1 MTREDIFRLSSQNY
15 DLSVTDSGNQGMPE
29 TKTERKRLFNQI
41 TRKAIQEAVVNLVTQ
56 TGTRKVT
63 MDQVAAEA
71 GMSKGCLYIHF
82 RSKKELLE
90 SVKTASF
97 KPLGDQLQEILN
109 GSNTPKQKIEKIVL
123 RLLGYFDEHR
133 GLFRFLLEEREIA
146 QSQAVRQKNSR
157 YRNFVER
164 IAKVLEEGVSTGL
177 FYPMESKK
185 VASIFIEAT
194 IAMTA
199 RRLLEEDPDPLDEDA
214 RLLIQVL
221 FQGIALTPN
230 SQLDHS

>member
-1 MTREDIFRLSSQNY
+1 MSK
-15 DLSVTDSGNQGMPE
+15 P
-29 TKTERKRLFNQI
+29 KTERKQLFNQI
-41 TRKAIQEAVVNLVTQ
+41 TRKAIQEAVVNLVTR
-56 TGTRKVT
+56 TGTRRVT

-109 GSNTPKQKIEKIVL
+109 GSLTPKQKIESIVN
-123 RLLGYFDEHR
+123 RLLGYFDENR

-146 QSQAVRQKNSR
+146 QSPAIRQKNSR
-157 YRNFVER
+157 YRNFVDR
-164 IAKVLEEGVSTGL
+164 IANVLEDGVATGL
-177 FYPMESKK
+177 FCRMESRK
-185 VASIFIEAT
+185 VASIFIESM

-199 RRLLEEDPDPLDEDA
+199 RRLLEENPGSVDNDA

-221 FQGIALTPN
+221 FQGIALTPG
-230 SQLDHS
+230 SQLNSD

>member
-1 MTREDIFRLSSQNY
+1 MT
-15 DLSVTDSGNQGMPE
+15 E
-29 TKTERKRLFNQI
+29 TKIKRKHLLNQI
-41 TRKAIQEAVVNLVTQ
+41 TRKAIQEAVVNLVTR

-82 RSKKELLE
+82 RNKKELLE

-97 KPLGDQLQEILN
+97 KPLGDLVQEILK
-109 GSNTPKQKIEKIVL
+109 GSLAPNQKIESIVYQL
-123 RLLGYFDEHR
+123 FSYFDENR

-146 QSQAVRQKNSR
+146 QSQAMRQKNSR

-164 IAKVLEEGVSTGL
+164 IAKVLDDGVATGM
-177 FYPMESKK
+177 FRHMDSKK
-185 VASIFIEAT
+185 VASIFIEAM

-199 RRLLEEDPDPLDEDA
+199 RRLLEESPGPLDEDV

-221 FQGIALTPN
+221 FRGITLLRDPKPIGP
-230 SQLDHS
+230 

>member
-1 MTREDIFRLSSQNY
+1 MLKPKSD
-15 DLSVTDSGNQGMPE
+15 
-29 TKTERKRLFNQI
+29 RKQLFNQI
-41 TRKAIQEAVVNLVTQ
+41 TRKAIQEAVVNLVTR

-90 SVKTASF
+90 SVKTTSF

-185 VASIFIEAT
+185 VASIFIEAM

>member
-1 MTREDIFRLSSQNY
+1 MSK
-15 DLSVTDSGNQGMPE
+15 P
-29 TKTERKRLFNQI
+29 KTERKRLFDQI
-41 TRKAIQEAVVNLVTQ
+41 TRKAIQEAVVNLVTR

-71 GMSKGCLYIHF
+71 GLSKGCLYIYF

-109 GSNTPKQKIEKIVL
+109 GLLTPNQKIESIVH
-123 RLLGYFDEHR
+123 RLFSYFDENR

-146 QSQAVRQKNSR
+146 QSQVIRQKNSR

-164 IAKVLEEGVSTGL
+164 IANVLDDGVASGL
-177 FYPMESKK
+177 FRHMDSKK
-185 VASIFIEAT
+185 VASIFIEAM

-199 RRLLEEDPDPLDEDA
+199 RRLLEENPGPPDEDA
-214 RLLIQVL
+214 RLLFQVL
-221 FQGIALTPN
+221 FRGIALIHE
-230 SQLDHS
+230 SQ

>member
-1 MTREDIFRLSSQNY
+1 MAEAKI
-15 DLSVTDSGNQGMPE
+15 
-29 TKTERKRLFNQI
+29 ERKRIFNQI
-41 TRKAIQEAVVNLVTQ
+41 TRNAIQEAVVNLVTR

-97 KPLGDQLQEILN
+97 NPLGDQLQEILN
-109 GSNTPKQKIEKIVL
+109 GSLTPKQKIEKIVH
-123 RLLGYFDEHR
+123 RLLDYFDENR

-164 IAKVLEEGVSTGL
+164 IAKVLDEGVSTGL
-177 FYPMESKK
+177 FRHLDSKK
-185 VASIFIEAT
+185 VASIFIEAM

-199 RRLLEEDPDPLDEDA
+199 RRLLEENPGSLDEDA
-214 RLLIQVL
+214 RLLVQVL
-221 FQGIALTPN
+221 FQGITFIPGTDRL
-230 SQLDHS
+230 

>member
-1 MTREDIFRLSSQNY
+1 MSKQ
-15 DLSVTDSGNQGMPE
+15 
-29 TKTERKRLFNQI
+29 KTERKRLFDQI
-41 TRKAIQEAVVNLVTQ
+41 TRKAIQEAVVSLVAR

-71 GMSKGCLYIHF
+71 GLSKGCLYIHF

-90 SVKTASF
+90 SVKTARF
-97 KPLGDQLQEILN
+97 KPLVDQLQEILN
-109 GSNTPKQKIEKIVL
+109 GSLTPNQKIESIVH
-123 RLLGYFDEHR
+123 RLFSYFDENR

-146 QSQAVRQKNSR
+146 QSQVIRQKNSR

-164 IAKVLEEGVSTGL
+164 IANVLDDGVASGL
-177 FYPMESKK
+177 FRHIDSKK
-185 VASIFIEAT
+185 VASIFIEAM

-199 RRLLEEDPDPLDEDA
+199 RRLLEETPGPLDEDA

-221 FQGIALTPN
+221 FRGIALMHDL
-230 SQLDHS
+230 Q

>member
-1 MTREDIFRLSSQNY
+1 MGEA
-15 DLSVTDSGNQGMPE
+15 
-29 TKTERKRLFNQI
+29 KTERKRLFNQI

-56 TGTRKVT
+56 TGTRRVT

-97 KPLGDQLQEILN
+97 NPLGDQLQEILN
-109 GSNTPKQKIEKIVL
+109 GSLTPKQKIEKIVH
-123 RLLGYFDEHR
+123 RLLGYFDENR

-164 IAKVLEEGVSTGL
+164 IAKVLDEGISTGL
-177 FYPMESKK
+177 FCPIDAKK
-185 VASIFIEAT
+185 VASIFIEAM

-199 RRLLEEDPDPLDEDA
+199 RRLLEENPGSLDEDA

-221 FQGIALTPN
+221 FQGITLMSG
-230 SQLDHS
+230 SQLNSH

>member
-1 MTREDIFRLSSQNY
+1 MT
-15 DLSVTDSGNQGMPE
+15 E
-29 TKTERKRLFNQI
+29 TKIKRKHLFNQI
-41 TRKAIQEAVVNLVTQ
+41 TRRAIQEAVVNLVTR

-82 RSKKELLE
+82 RNKKELLE

-97 KPLGDQLQEILN
+97 KPLGDLVQEILK
-109 GSNTPKQKIEKIVL
+109 GSLAPNQKIESIVYQL
-123 RLLGYFDEHR
+123 FSYFDENR

-146 QSQAVRQKNSR
+146 QSQAMRQKNSR

-164 IAKVLEEGVSTGL
+164 IAKLLDDGVATGM
-177 FYPMESKK
+177 FRHMDSKK
-185 VASIFIEAT
+185 VASIFIEAM

-199 RRLLEEDPDPLDEDA
+199 RRLLEESPGPLDEDV

-221 FQGIALTPN
+221 FRGITLLRDPKPIGP
-230 SQLDHS
+230 

>member
-1 MTREDIFRLSSQNY
+1 MSKLKI
-15 DLSVTDSGNQGMPE
+15 
-29 TKTERKRLFNQI
+29 ERKRLFDQI
-41 TRKAIQEAVVNLVTQ
+41 TRKAIQEAVVNLVTR

-63 MDQVAAEA
+63 MDRVAAEA
-71 GMSKGCLYIHF
+71 GLSKGCLYIHF

-90 SVKTASF
+90 SVKTVSF

-109 GSNTPKQKIEKIVL
+109 GSLAPNQKIEGIVH
-123 RLLGYFDEHR
+123 RLFSYFDENR

-146 QSQAVRQKNSR
+146 QSQVIRQKNSR

-164 IAKVLEEGVSTGL
+164 IANVLDDGIASGL
-177 FYPMESKK
+177 FRHMDSRK
-185 VASIFIEAT
+185 VASIFIEAM

-199 RRLLEEDPDPLDEDA
+199 RRLLEENPGPLDEDA

-221 FQGIALTPN
+221 FRGIASIHDL
-230 SQLDHS
+230 Q

>member
-1 MTREDIFRLSSQNY
+1 
-15 DLSVTDSGNQGMPE
+15 VTEP
-29 TKTERKRLFNQI
+29 KIKRKHLFNQI
-41 TRKAIQEAVVNLVTQ
+41 TRNAIQEAVVNLVTR

-97 KPLGDQLQEILN
+97 KPLGDQVQEILK
-109 GSNTPKQKIEKIVL
+109 GSLAPNQKIESMVYQL
-123 RLLGYFDEHR
+123 FTYFDENR

-146 QSQAVRQKNSR
+146 QSQAMRQKNSR

-164 IAKVLEEGVSTGL
+164 IAKVLDDGVATGM
-177 FYPMESKK
+177 FRQMDSKK
-185 VASIFIEAT
+185 VASIFIEAM

-199 RRLLEEDPDPLDEDA
+199 RRLLEESPGPLDEDV

-221 FQGIALTPN
+221 FQGITFMCDPQPID
-230 SQLDHS
+230 S

>member
-1 MTREDIFRLSSQNY
+1 MSKL
-15 DLSVTDSGNQGMPE
+15 
-29 TKTERKRLFNQI
+29 KTERKRLFDQI
-41 TRKAIQEAVVNLVTQ
+41 TRKAIQEAVVNLVTR

-71 GMSKGCLYIHF
+71 GLSKGCLYIHF
-82 RSKKELLE
+82 QSKKELLE

-109 GSNTPKQKIEKIVL
+109 GSLTPYQKIESIVH
-123 RLLGYFDEHR
+123 RLFSYFDENR

-146 QSQAVRQKNSR
+146 QSQAIRQKNSR

-164 IAKVLEEGVSTGL
+164 IANVLDDGVASGL
-177 FYPMESKK
+177 FRHMDSRK
-185 VASIFIEAT
+185 VASIFIEAM

-199 RRLLEEDPDPLDEDA
+199 RRLLEENPGPLDKDA

-221 FQGIALTPN
+221 FRGIALVHDT
-230 SQLDHS
+230 Q

>member
-1 MTREDIFRLSSQNY
+1 MSKGKI
-15 DLSVTDSGNQGMPE
+15 
-29 TKTERKRLFNQI
+29 ERKRLFNQI
-41 TRKAIQEAVVNLVTQ
+41 TRKAIQEAVVNLVTR

-71 GMSKGCLYIHF
+71 GLSKGCLYIHF

-90 SVKTASF
+90 SVKSASF

-109 GSNTPKQKIEKIVL
+109 GSLTPNQKIESIVN
-123 RLLGYFDEHR
+123 RLFSYFDENR

-146 QSQAVRQKNSR
+146 QSQVSRQKNSR

-164 IAKVLEEGVSTGL
+164 IANVLDDGVASGL
-177 FYPMESKK
+177 FRHMDSRK
-185 VASIFIEAT
+185 VASIFLEAM
-194 IAMTA
+194 IAITA
-199 RRLLEEDPDPLDEDA
+199 RRLLEENPGPPDEDA

-221 FQGIALTPN
+221 FQGIAL
-230 SQLDHS
+230 

>member
-1 MTREDIFRLSSQNY
+1 VSKL
-15 DLSVTDSGNQGMPE
+15 
-29 TKTERKRLFNQI
+29 KTERKQLVNQI
-41 TRKAIQEAVVNLVTQ
+41 TRKAIQEAVVNLVTR

-71 GMSKGCLYIHF
+71 GLSKGCLYIHF
-82 RSKKELLE
+82 SSKKELLE

-109 GSNTPKQKIEKIVL
+109 GSLTPNQKIESIVH
-123 RLLGYFDEHR
+123 RLFSYFDENR

-146 QSQAVRQKNSR
+146 QSPAIRQKNSR

-164 IAKVLEEGVSTGL
+164 IANVLDDGVASGL
-177 FYPMESKK
+177 FRHMDSKK
-185 VASIFIEAT
+185 VASIFIEAM

-199 RRLLEEDPDPLDEDA
+199 RRLLEEIPGPLDEDA

-221 FQGIALTPN
+221 FRGIALM
-230 SQLDHS
+230 SDLQ

>member
-1 MTREDIFRLSSQNY
+1 MT
-15 DLSVTDSGNQGMPE
+15 E
-29 TKTERKRLFNQI
+29 TKIKRKHLFNQI
-41 TRKAIQEAVVNLVTQ
+41 TRKAIQEAVVNLVTR

-82 RSKKELLE
+82 RNKKELLE

-97 KPLGDQLQEILN
+97 KPLVDQVQEILK
-109 GSNTPKQKIEKIVL
+109 GSLAPNQKIESIVYQL
-123 RLLGYFDEHR
+123 FSYFDENR

-146 QSQAVRQKNSR
+146 QSQAMRQKNSR

-164 IAKVLEEGVSTGL
+164 IAKVLDDGVATGM
-177 FYPMESKK
+177 FRHMDSKK
-185 VASIFIEAT
+185 VASIFIEAM

-199 RRLLEEDPDPLDEDA
+199 RRLLEESPGPLDEDV

-221 FQGIALTPN
+221 FGGITFMCNPQPTD
-230 SQLDHS
+230 S

>member
-1 MTREDIFRLSSQNY
+1 VSKL
-15 DLSVTDSGNQGMPE
+15 
-29 TKTERKRLFNQI
+29 KTERKQLFNQI
-41 TRKAIQEAVVNLVTQ
+41 TRKAIQEAVVNLVTR

-71 GMSKGCLYIHF
+71 GLSKGCLYIHF
-82 RSKKELLE
+82 SSKKELLE

-97 KPLGDQLQEILN
+97 KPIGDQLQEILN
-109 GSNTPKQKIEKIVL
+109 GSLTPNQKIESIVH
-123 RLLGYFDEHR
+123 RLFSYFDENR

-146 QSQAVRQKNSR
+146 QSPAIRQKNSR

-164 IAKVLEEGVSTGL
+164 IANVLDDGVASGL
-177 FYPMESKK
+177 FRPMDSRK
-185 VASIFIEAT
+185 VASIFIEAM

-199 RRLLEEDPDPLDEDA
+199 RRLLEEIPGPPDEDA

-221 FQGIALTPN
+221 FRGIALMHDSP
-230 SQLDHS
+230 

>member
-1 MTREDIFRLSSQNY
+1 MQRKH
-15 DLSVTDSGNQGMPE
+15 GMLKP
-29 TKTERKRLFNQI
+29 KTERKRLFNQI
-41 TRKAIQEAVVNLVTQ
+41 TRKAIQEAVVNLVTN

-82 RSKKELLE
+82 RNKKELLE

-97 KPLGDQLQEILN
+97 KPLGDQIQEILK
-109 GSNTPKQKIEKIVL
+109 GSLAPNQKIEDIVC
-123 RLLGYFDEHR
+123 RLFSYFDENR

-146 QSQAVRQKNSR
+146 QSQAMRQKNSR

-164 IAKVLEEGVSTGL
+164 IAKVLDDGVATGM
-177 FYPMESKK
+177 FRHMDSKK
-185 VASIFIEAT
+185 VASIFIEAM

-199 RRLLEEDPDPLDEDA
+199 RRLLEESPGPLDEDV

-221 FQGIALTPN
+221 FRGITLMRDPQPIN
-230 SQLDHS
+230 P

>member
-1 MTREDIFRLSSQNY
+1 MSKGKI
-15 DLSVTDSGNQGMPE
+15 
-29 TKTERKRLFNQI
+29 ERKRLFNQI
-41 TRKAIQEAVVNLVTQ
+41 TRKAIQEAVVNLVTR

-71 GMSKGCLYIHF
+71 GLSKGCLYIHF

-90 SVKTASF
+90 SVKSASF

-109 GSNTPKQKIEKIVL
+109 GSLTPNQKIESIVN
-123 RLLGYFDEHR
+123 RLFSYFDENR

-146 QSQAVRQKNSR
+146 QSQVSRQKNSR

-164 IAKVLEEGVSTGL
+164 IANVLDDGVASGL
-177 FYPMESKK
+177 FRHMDSRK
-185 VASIFIEAT
+185 VASIFIEAM
-194 IAMTA
+194 IAITA
-199 RRLLEEDPDPLDEDA
+199 RRLLEENPGPPDEDA

-221 FQGIALTPN
+221 FQGIALKHGI
-230 SQLDHS
+230 Q

>member
-1 MTREDIFRLSSQNY
+1 MTEPKI
-15 DLSVTDSGNQGMPE
+15 
-29 TKTERKRLFNQI
+29 KRKHLFNQI
-41 TRKAIQEAVVNLVTQ
+41 TRRAIQEAVVNLVTR

-97 KPLGDQLQEILN
+97 KPLGDQVQEILK
-109 GSNTPKQKIEKIVL
+109 GSLAPNQKIESIVYQL
-123 RLLGYFDEHR
+123 FSYFDENR

-146 QSQAVRQKNSR
+146 QSQAMRQKNSR
-157 YRNFVER
+157 YRSFVER
-164 IAKVLEEGVSTGL
+164 IAKILDDGVATGM
-177 FYPMESKK
+177 FRHMDSKK
-185 VASIFIEAT
+185 VASIFIEAM

-199 RRLLEEDPDPLDEDA
+199 RRLLEESPGPLDEDV

-221 FQGIALTPN
+221 FRGITLLRDPQPIG
-230 SQLDHS
+230 S

>member
-1 MTREDIFRLSSQNY
+1 MSK
-15 DLSVTDSGNQGMPE
+15 P
-29 TKTERKRLFNQI
+29 KTERKQLFNQI
-41 TRKAIQEAVVNLVTQ
+41 TRKAIQEAVVNLVTR
-56 TGTRKVT
+56 TGTRRVT

-109 GSNTPKQKIEKIVL
+109 GSLTPKQKIESIVN
-123 RLLGYFDEHR
+123 RLLGYFDENR

-146 QSQAVRQKNSR
+146 QSQAIRQKNSR

-164 IAKVLEEGVSTGL
+164 IANVLDDEVASGL
-177 FYPMESKK
+177 FRHMDSRK
-185 VASIFIEAT
+185 VASIFIEAM

-199 RRLLEEDPDPLDEDA
+199 RRLLEENPGPLDEDA

-221 FQGIALTPN
+221 FRGIIDFPER
-230 SQLDHS
+230 

>member
-1 MTREDIFRLSSQNY
+1 MSKL
-15 DLSVTDSGNQGMPE
+15 
-29 TKTERKRLFNQI
+29 KTERKRLFDQI
-41 TRKAIQEAVVNLVTQ
+41 TRKAIQEAVVNLVTR

-71 GMSKGCLYIHF
+71 GLSKGCLYIHF
-82 RSKKELLE
+82 QSKKELLE

-109 GSNTPKQKIEKIVL
+109 GSLTPYQKIESIVH
-123 RLLGYFDEHR
+123 RLFSYFDENR

-146 QSQAVRQKNSR
+146 QSQAIRQKNSR

-164 IAKVLEEGVSTGL
+164 IANVLDDGVASGL
-177 FYPMESKK
+177 FRHMESRK
-185 VASIFIEAT
+185 VASIFIEAM

-199 RRLLEEDPDPLDEDA
+199 RRLLEENPGPLDKDA

-221 FQGIALTPN
+221 FQGIALVHD
-230 SQLDHS
+230 SQ

>member
-1 MTREDIFRLSSQNY
+1 MSKL
-15 DLSVTDSGNQGMPE
+15 
-29 TKTERKRLFNQI
+29 KTERKRLFDQI
-41 TRKAIQEAVVNLVTQ
+41 TRKAIQEAVVNLVTR

-71 GMSKGCLYIHF
+71 GVSKGCLYIYF

-109 GSNTPKQKIEKIVL
+109 GLLTPDQKIESIVH
-123 RLLGYFDEHR
+123 RLFSYFDENR

-146 QSQAVRQKNSR
+146 QSQVIRQKNSR

-164 IAKVLEEGVSTGL
+164 IANVLDDGVASGL
-177 FYPMESKK
+177 FRHMDSRK
-185 VASIFIEAT
+185 VASIFIEAM

-199 RRLLEEDPDPLDEDA
+199 RRLLEENPGPRMKMHDFCSKCFSGASLWCTTY
-214 RLLIQVL
+214 R
-221 FQGIALTPN
+221 
-230 SQLDHS
+230 

>member
-1 MTREDIFRLSSQNY
+1 M
-15 DLSVTDSGNQGMPE
+15 
-29 TKTERKRLFNQI
+29 
-41 TRKAIQEAVVNLVTQ
+41 NLVTR
-56 TGTRKVT
+56 TGTRKIT

-97 KPLGDQLQEILN
+97 KPLGDQLQKILD
-109 GSNTPKQKIEKIVL
+109 GSLTPNEKIESIVH
-123 RLLGYFDEHR
+123 RLFSYFDENR
-133 GLFRFLLEEREIA
+133 GFFRFLLEEREIA
-146 QSQAVRQKNSR
+146 QSQVMRQKNSR

-164 IAKVLEEGVSTGL
+164 IANVLDDGVASGI
-177 FYPMESKK
+177 FRHMDARK
-185 VASIFIEAT
+185 VASIFIEAM

-199 RRLLEEDPDPLDEDA
+199 RRLLEENPGPPDEDA

-221 FQGIALTPN
+221 FRGIALMHN
-230 SQLDHS
+230 SL